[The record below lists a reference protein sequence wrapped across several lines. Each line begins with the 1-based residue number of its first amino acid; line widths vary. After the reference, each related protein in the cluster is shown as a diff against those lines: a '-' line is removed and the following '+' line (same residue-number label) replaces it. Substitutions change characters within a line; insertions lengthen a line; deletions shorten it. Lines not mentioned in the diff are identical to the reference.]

1 MKERNQKTEVR
12 SQKAE
17 GGSRSSGGSRPPGA
31 ISAATKQNNSE
42 DAKAESRKTEDRG
55 RKSEFRIQKSEI
67 SALPLSDQE
76 RDILTL
82 LNAASVEGIAP
93 DGLLA
98 QAGAAGVQ
106 IARDTALAALR
117 RFARHGL
124 ATMRGNPPRFYIT
137 GVGSALCGGGLDSEN
152 VRG

>member
-1 MKERNQKTEVR
+1 M
-12 SQKAE
+12 
-17 GGSRSSGGSRPPGA
+17 
-31 ISAATKQNNSE
+31 SAATETAMKKNNSE
-42 DAKAESRKTEDRG
+42 DAKAGSQMTEDRG
-55 RKSEFRIQKSEI
+55 RKSEIRNQKSEI

-124 ATMRGNPPRFYIT
+124 ATMQGNPPRFYIT
-137 GVGSALCGGGLDSEN
+137 GAGSALCSGGL
-152 VRG
+152 

>member
-1 MKERNQKTEVR
+1 MTERSNSENA
-12 SQKAE
+12 KA
-17 GGSRSSGGSRPPGA
+17 RSSESVKSVQSVDSPPLPA
-31 ISAATKQNNSE
+31 
-42 DAKAESRKTEDRG
+42 
-55 RKSEFRIQKSEI
+55 FPVQKP
-67 SALPLSDQE
+67 LPLSDQE

-124 ATMRGNPPRFYIT
+124 ATMQGHPPRIYIT
-137 GVGSALCGGGLDSEN
+137 GAGSALCGGGL
-152 VRG
+152 